1 MSMPREHDLL
11 CPGAVMCC
19 VALLAALSVS
29 IEAEQKYA
37 AQPLARN
44 DGTPSHSYSCHDL
57 HRRRR
62 EDLQFA

>member
-1 MSMPREHDLL
+1 MKLTLQLWACHASMTDWGLL

-19 VALLAALSVS
+19 VAVLAALSVS

-44 DGTPSHSYSCHDL
+44 DDTPSH
-57 HRRRR
+57 
-62 EDLQFA
+62 